1 MSVKLKDD
9 TTRFH
14 VMAKPVGPSCNLDCT
29 YCFYLSKEK
38 LLHTGANPRMS
49 DEVLEEFIKQYIQ
62 GQNCD
67 EIIFSW
73 QGGEPTLAGLDF
85 FKKVVALE
93 RKYFQGKRIDN
104 DFQTNGV
111 LLDDKWCAFLKEN
124 NFLVGLSVD
133 GPREFHDKYRYD
145 KGGNSTFD
153 KVFKATGLLKKHDV
167 LFNALVTANRE
178 NAKHP
183 IEVYRFLRD
192 EVKPRAIQFA
202 PCVEPKVFTETA
214 PPYGNSFPY
223 PKAGT
228 SAAKPGNPD
237 SIVTDWSV
245 DADDYGKFLCDVF
258 DEWHTNDIG
267 QTFIYNFEYTLSLW
281 LGRVQGVGCRFAPFC
296 GKGMAIEHDGSVY
309 SCDHFVY
316 PEYRLGN
323 IKEDILS
330 RLAFSKKQR
339 EFGYDKRESL
349 PATCLACQF
358 LPVCNGECPKN
369 RFLLASNGKAG
380 LNYLC
385 RGLQRYFNHI
395 TPFMNKMA
403 DDMRKKN
410 TVDVK

>member
-1 MSVKLKDD
+1 
-9 TTRFH
+9 
-14 VMAKPVGPSCNLDCT
+14 
-29 YCFYLSKEK
+29 
-38 LLHTGANPRMS
+38 MS
-49 DEVLEEFIKQYIQ
+49 DEVLEEFIRQYIQ
-62 GQNCD
+62 GQNCN
-67 EIIFSW
+67 EIVFSW

-104 DFQTNGV
+104 DLQTNGV

-124 NFLVGLSVD
+124 NFLVGLSID

-153 KVFKATGLLKKHDV
+153 KVLRATELLNKHGAP
-167 LFNALVTANRE
+167 FNALCTVNRE

-202 PCVEPKVFTETA
+202 PCVEPKVFTKIP
-214 PPYGNSFPY
+214 PPYKDAIEY
-223 PKAGT
+223 PKANS
-228 SAAKPGNPD
+228 SAVRPGNPD
-237 SIVTDWSV
+237 SVVTDWSV
-245 DADDYGKFLCDVF
+245 DADDYGQFLCDIF
-258 DEWHTNDIG
+258 DEWHTNDVG
-267 QTFIYNFEYTLSLW
+267 QTFVYNFEYTLSLW
-281 LGRVQGVGCRFAPFC
+281 LGRTQGVGCRFAPFC

-316 PEYRLGN
+316 PEYKLGD
-323 IKEDILS
+323 IKKNQLANM
-330 RLAFSKKQR
+330 AFSEKQR
-339 EFGYDKRESL
+339 EFGYGKRSGL

-358 LPVCNGECPKN
+358 LQVCNGECPKN
-369 RFLLASNGKAG
+369 RFLRAPNGQAG

-385 RGLQRYFNHI
+385 RGFQRYFDHI

-403 DDMRKKN
+403 DNIRKKN